1 VATFSKHAQRAAKIK
16 LLKFVHSAIPFLQVN
31 KNYSILPDVLINL
44 IKNTAKN
51 NLSYLLGILHTIKA
65 SKWTPFVFLTLV
77 FFAPAIY
84 ANNCTVNQFDE
95 TVQVAHVYDGD
106 TIKLTDGRKLR
117 LIGINTPER
126 GRDGKKNEP
135 FYQAAKNQL
144 QKIIK
149 KNASSIKI
157 IFGKAKRDRYKR
169 LLVHIFTLDNEN
181 ITATLLKKGLG
192 FTITIPPN
200 IQLLSCYQKAE
211 REAQKQ
217 KRGIWN
223 HPYSKAIDVN
233 LLKKSARGFHRITG
247 TVQRVGEN
255 RSSFWLNLNTKSEAK
270 FALRILK
277 KDLPYFT
284 QFHPEDLINHQLI
297 ARGWIYQTKNEQRM
311 TIHHPASL
319 QILNTD

>member
-1 VATFSKHAQRAAKIK
+1 M
-16 LLKFVHSAIPFLQVN
+16 
-31 KNYSILPDVLINL
+31 LINL
-44 IKNTAKN
+44 TKNTAKN
-51 NLSYLLGILHTIKA
+51 NLSDLSAILHAIQKA
-65 SKWTPFVFLTLV
+65 SNWTPFVFLTLI
-77 FFAPAIY
+77 FFTPAIY
-84 ANNCTVNQFDE
+84 ADDCAVNQFDQ
-95 TVQVAHVYDGD
+95 TVHVAHVYDGD

-135 FYQAAKNQL
+135 FYLTAKNQL

-157 IFGKAKRDRYKR
+157 IFGKTKHDRYKR

-192 FTITIPPN
+192 FTIAIPPN

-223 HPYSKAIDVN
+223 HPYSNAIDVN

-247 TVQRVGEN
+247 TVQRVGES

-270 FALRILK
+270 FALRVLK

-284 QFHPEDLINHQLI
+284 QFHPEDLIGRHLI
-297 ARGWIYQTKNEQRM
+297 ARGWIYQIKNEQRM
-311 TIHHPASL
+311 TIHHPTSL
-319 QILNTD
+319 QIQNTD